1 MECNESWRKLKTFQ
15 RLTIELVDYMQTL
28 DLLIKWIQN
37 NLIVQ
42 NIAILNLN
50 I

>member
-1 MECNESWRKLKTFQ
+1 MEILKTFQ